1 MSSALERLLDPNR
14 IVLFDGAMG
23 TMLYQ
28 KGIFINQCYDE
39 LSVRSPELVREIHR
53 QYVKAGAEVLETNSF
68 GANRIKLVQ
77 YGLQAQ
83 CGDIN
88 RAAAAIAREVADS
101 ATHPVLVAGAAG
113 PLGVRLEPYGPTSET
128 EARAVFREQLAAL
141 AEGGADL
148 FILETFSDLHEIKE
162 AIRAARDVNPSMPIV
177 AQMTIGADHRTTYG
191 ATAEDVARTLD
202 EWGADI
208 IGLNCSVGPQIIL
221 ECIERMAP
229 VTRRKLSAQPNAG
242 MPRDVGGRSMYMAS
256 AEYMA
261 SYARHL
267 IHAGAKVLGGCCGT
281 TPEHIK
287 AICEGI
293 RPLNPRLDAARG
305 AWSVERGAS
314 GAAPG
319 APNLEGK
326 AEGASRS
333 PLNPPRATPFAER
346 SRFAG
351 HIAAGDF
358 VTSVEIVPPRGVD
371 AARMIADV
379 RKLKDAGVDAVN
391 VPDGP
396 RAQSRMGALLT
407 SVLIEQQVGIET
419 VTHYACR
426 DRNLLGMLS
435 DLLGA
440 AAIGLRNLLII
451 TGDPPKMGPYP
462 DATAVFDIDSI
473 GLTNLVRNLNHGL
486 DPGGNA
492 IGQPTRF
499 AIGVGVNPAAIDAAH
514 EIRRFEWKVDAGAEF
529 AITQPVFDAAQ
540 LEKFLGAVSHVRIP
554 VIAGIWPL
562 VSLRNAEF
570 LANEVPGVSV
580 PGEVIA
586 RMRRASEQS
595 KEHGTAE
602 GIAIAREMLERV
614 RPLVQGVQVSA
625 PFGKVELAL
634 QVFAG
639 MEDRSRHLAGRVT
652 ADTE

>member
-1 MSSALERLLDPNR
+1 MSTSSPLERLVDPER

-28 KGIFINQCYDE
+28 RGVFINQCYDE
-39 LSVRSPELVREIHR
+39 LSIRSPDLVRDIHR
-53 QYVKAGAEVLETNSF
+53 AYAKAGAEVLETNSF
-68 GANRIKLVQ
+68 GANRMKLTQ
-77 YGLQAQ
+77 YGLEGQVVA
-83 CGDIN
+83 IN
-88 RAAAAIAREVADS
+88 RAAAQLAREVADS
-101 ATHPVLVAGAAG
+101 AGHSVVVAGAVG
-113 PLGVRLEPYGPTSET
+113 PLGVRIEPYGPTSEA
-128 EARAVFREQLAAL
+128 EARQLFREQMSAL
-141 AEGGADL
+141 KEGGADL
-148 FILETFSDLHEIKE
+148 FILETFGDLHEIKE
-162 AIRAARDVNPSMPIV
+162 AIRAAREVDPSMPIV
-177 AQMTIGADHRTTYG
+177 AQMTIGADHHTSYG
-191 ATAEDVARTLD
+191 ATAEDVARALD
-202 EWGADI
+202 GWGADV

-256 AEYMA
+256 PEYMA
-261 SYARHL
+261 TYARHL

-293 RPLNPRLDAARG
+293 RPLNPRLAQPVARDEGRAAR
-305 AWSVERGAS
+305 VE
-314 GAAPG
+314 AAELHATRH
-319 APNLEGK
+319 APH
-326 AEGASRS
+326 
-333 PLNPPRATPFAER
+333 ATPFSQR
-346 SRFAG
+346 SRFAAR
-351 HIAAGDF
+351 IAAGEF
-358 VTSVEIVPPRGVD
+358 VSSVEIVPPRGVD
-371 AARMIADV
+371 ATRMIADV
-379 RKLKDAGVDAVN
+379 RKLKEAGVDAVN

-440 AAIGLRNLLII
+440 SAIGLRNLLII

-473 GLTNLVRNLNHGL
+473 GLTNLVRNLNCGL

-492 IGQPTRF
+492 IGEPTKF
-499 AIGVGVNPAAIDAAH
+499 AIGVGVNPAAIDMAH
-514 EIRRFEWKVDAGAEF
+514 EIRRFEWKVEAGAEF

-540 LEKFLGAVSHVRIP
+540 LEKFLGAVEHVRIP
-554 VIAGIWPL
+554 VVAGIWPL

-580 PGEVIA
+580 PNDVIA
-586 RMRRASEQS
+586 RMRRAGDRS
-595 KEHGTAE
+595 KEHATAE
-602 GIAIAREMLERV
+602 GIAIAREMLTRV
-614 RPLVQGVQVSA
+614 RGLVQGVQVSA

-634 QVFAG
+634 QV
-639 MEDRSRHLAGRVT
+639 T
-652 ADTE
+652 A